1 MSAFHSMFLVTLPLE
16 HSSRGGG
23 PQQQQQLQGI
33 KAYNENSSVITP
45 IGMTPQQQRAGLEA
59 VFMSLLGEVGVKQNA
74 YCSGVMRKASG
85 EEVIQWTFVAETGE
99 AEFISSKLEDLG
111 IGKSVGSVA
120 VIPVEHSKIFNPV
133 DPNLNATITAEGVVG
148 PGGAQGMFMGLADAI
163 PIMQIAKKL
172 RDTKKN
178 RVAIETVVETVRRA
192 CEPTFDFF
200 MFCIISASLCAA
212 GVANDHIIALFA
224 SMLVSPLM
232 GPLLAMTFGT
242 AVRDRQLA
250 RRGFRTELFGFGLT
264 IVCGIAFGLFWAPLC
279 AENWPA
285 TCDHIT
291 LGKEYIWMC
300 TIGSWHAV
308 AVGAG
313 IAVPSGVGV
322 ALAMLTRNNIALVG
336 VGMSAAIGPP
346 AVNCGVLIAYAIT
359 GNQWREN
366 AFNQGVDTG
375 NIAQAAFASF
385 CLTSE
390 FIGIMYL
397 FGILT
402 FKMKDVTPMPKPSDF
417 VGMIL

>member
-1 MSAFHSMFLVTLPLE
+1 MFFVILPLE
-16 HSSRGGG
+16 HGRGGAMS
-23 PQQQQQLQGI
+23 QQAPLQGYKDSQI
-33 KAYNENSSVITP
+33 APTNKL
-45 IGMTPQQQRAGLEA
+45 GLENTFIA
-59 VFMSLLGEVGVKQNA
+59 FLSEIGVKHSA

-85 EEVIQWTFVAETGE
+85 EEVVQWVFVAETGE
-99 AEFISSKLEDLG
+99 VEFIAQKLEEMG
-111 IGKSVGSVA
+111 IGKSVGSVN
-120 VIPVEHSKIFNPV
+120 VVPVEHSKIFNPI
-133 DPNLNATITAEGVVG
+133 DPNLNATITADGVVG
-148 PGGAQGMFMGLADAI
+148 PGQQSMFMGFADAI

-192 CEPTFDFF
+192 SEPTFDFF

-212 GVANDHIIALFA
+212 GVCNDHIIALYA

-250 RRGFRTELFGFGLT
+250 RQGFRTELFGWGLT
-264 IVCGIAFGLFWAPLC
+264 ILCGLVFGFFWAPLC

-285 TCDHIT
+285 SCNKVTP
-291 LGKEYIWMC
+291 GKEYTWMC
-300 TIGSWHAV
+300 GIGNWHSV

-313 IAVPSGVGV
+313 IAVPSGIGV

-346 AVNCGVLIAYAIT
+346 AVNCGVLLAYSIT
-359 GNQWREN
+359 GDQWRDN
-366 AFNQGVDTG
+366 AYVQGVDTAQ
-375 NIAQAAFASF
+375 IAEAAFASF

-390 FIGIMYL
+390 FLGIMYL

>member
-1 MSAFHSMFLVTLPLE
+1 MSSFHSMFFVILPLE
-16 HSSRGGG
+16 HGRGGVG
-23 PQQQQQLQGI
+23 MSQQQQQLQGY
-33 KAYNENSSVITP
+33 KDSQVAPT
-45 IGMTPQQQRAGLEA
+45 RLGLENTFIA
-59 VFMSLLGEVGVKQNA
+59 FLSEIGVKHSA

-85 EEVIQWTFVAETGE
+85 EEVVQWVFISETGE
-99 AEFISSKLEDLG
+99 VEFIAQKLEEMG
-111 IGKSVGSVA
+111 IGKSVGSVN
-120 VIPVEHSKIFNPV
+120 VVPVEHSKVFNPI
-133 DPNLNATITAEGVVG
+133 DPNLNATITADGIVG
-148 PGGAQGMFMGLADAI
+148 PGQQSLFLGIAEAI

-192 CEPTFDFF
+192 SEPTFDFF

-212 GVANDHIIALFA
+212 GVCNDHIIALFA

-242 AVRDRQLA
+242 AVRDRPLA
-250 RRGFRTELFGFGLT
+250 RQGFRTELFGFGLT
-264 IVCGIAFGLFWAPLC
+264 ILCGLVFGLFWAPLC

-285 TCDHIT
+285 SCLKVTP
-291 LGKEYIWMC
+291 GKEYTWMC
-300 TIGSWHAV
+300 AIGNWHSV

-346 AVNCGVLIAYAIT
+346 AVNCGVLLAYSIT
-359 GNQWREN
+359 GDQWREN
-366 AFNQGVDTG
+366 AFTQGVDTAQ
-375 NIAQAAFASF
+375 IAEAAFASF

-390 FIGIMYL
+390 FLGIMYL